1 MKHASNL
8 FENKYNYLSNYG
20 HGDKCTKMIQ
30 KSPLSEKF
38 LRKTSISATRN
49 AAHIQQILKKVL
61 PKYGSVLEIGSGT
74 GQHSIV
80 FAEALP
86 SLKWIPSDADNLNFD
101 SINGWRQLAINNTP
115 DTPRLIDASSG
126 NWFFNVNDNITSIV
140 VINVIHI
147 SPWSVTKGI
156 LKGAQKILPRGGV
169 LYFYGPFI
177 QDNIATAHSNLAFD
191 NYLKTENSS
200 WGLRNLKEIES
211 LAQEHSLVLEP
222 VIKMPAN
229 NLSVI
234 FKKK

>member
-1 MKHASNL
+1 M
-8 FENKYNYLSNYG
+8 SNYG

-101 SINGWRQLAINNTP
+101 SINGWRQLAVNNTP

>member
-1 MKHASNL
+1 M
-8 FENKYNYLSNYG
+8 SNYG

-211 LAQEHSLVLEP
+211 LAKEHSLVLEP

>member
-1 MKHASNL
+1 MSNC
-8 FENKYNYLSNYG
+8 G
-20 HGDKCTKMIQ
+20 HRDKCTKMIQ

-156 LKGAQKILPRGGV
+156 LKGAQQILPRGGV

-177 QDNIATAHSNLAFD
+177 QDNITTAHSNLAFD

>member
-1 MKHASNL
+1 
-8 FENKYNYLSNYG
+8 LSNYG

-101 SINGWRQLAINNTP
+101 SINGWRQLAVNNTP

-211 LAQEHSLVLEP
+211 LAKEHSLVLEP

>member
-1 MKHASNL
+1 MSNC
-8 FENKYNYLSNYG
+8 G
-20 HGDKCTKMIQ
+20 HRDKCTKMIQ

-200 WGLRNLKEIES
+200 WGLRNLREIES

>member
-1 MKHASNL
+1 
-8 FENKYNYLSNYG
+8 
-20 HGDKCTKMIQ
+20 MIQ
-30 KSPLSEKF
+30 KSPLSKKF
-38 LRKTSISATRN
+38 SRKTSISATRN

-74 GQHSIV
+74 GQHSVV

-156 LKGAQKILPRGGV
+156 LKGAQQILPRGGV

-177 QDNIATAHSNLAFD
+177 QDNITTAHSNLAFD

>member
-1 MKHASNL
+1 M
-8 FENKYNYLSNYG
+8 SNYG

-49 AAHIQQILKKVL
+49 ATHIQQILKKTL
-61 PKYGSVLEIGSGT
+61 PNYGSVLEIGSGT
-74 GQHSIV
+74 GQHSVV
-80 FAEALP
+80 FADALP
-86 SLKWIPSDADNLNFD
+86 TLKWIPSDANSSNFD
-101 SINGWRQLAINNTP
+101 SINGWRQLAINNIP
-115 DTPRLIDASSG
+115 DAPRLIDASNS
-126 NWFFNVNDNITSIV
+126 NWFLDVNDSITAIV

-147 SPWSVTKGI
+147 SPWSVTRGI
-156 LKGAQKILPRGGV
+156 LKGAQKILPRGGI

-177 QDNIATAHSNLAFD
+177 QDNIITAHSNLAFD

-200 WGLRNLKEIES
+200 WGLRNLGEIEP
-211 LAQEHSLVLEP
+211 LAIEHGLGLEQ
-222 VIKMPAN
+222 VIQMPAN

>member
-1 MKHASNL
+1 MSNC
-8 FENKYNYLSNYG
+8 G
-20 HGDKCTKMIQ
+20 HRDKCTKMIQ

-38 LRKTSISATRN
+38 SRKTSISATRN

-74 GQHSIV
+74 GQHSVV

-156 LKGAQKILPRGGV
+156 LKGAQQILPRGGV

-177 QDNIATAHSNLAFD
+177 QDNITTAHSNLAFD

>member
-1 MKHASNL
+1 
-8 FENKYNYLSNYG
+8 
-20 HGDKCTKMIQ
+20 MIQ

-38 LRKTSISATRN
+38 SRKTSISATRN

-74 GQHSIV
+74 GQHSVV

-177 QDNIATAHSNLAFD
+177 QDNITTAHSNLAFD

-200 WGLRNLKEIES
+200 WGLRNLREIES

>member
-1 MKHASNL
+1 M
-8 FENKYNYLSNYG
+8 SNYG

-86 SLKWIPSDADNLNFD
+86 ALKWIPSDADNLNFD
-101 SINGWRQLAINNTP
+101 SINGWRQLAFNNTP

>member
-1 MKHASNL
+1 
-8 FENKYNYLSNYG
+8 
-20 HGDKCTKMIQ
+20 MIQ

-49 AAHIQQILKKVL
+49 ATHIQQILKKVL

-74 GQHSIV
+74 GQHSVV
-80 FAEALP
+80 FADALP
-86 SLKWIPSDADNLNFD
+86 TLKWIPSDVNSLNFD

-156 LKGAQKILPRGGV
+156 LKGAQQILPRGGV

-177 QDNIATAHSNLAFD
+177 QDNITTAHSNLAFD

-200 WGLRNLKEIES
+200 WGLRNLREIES

>member
-1 MKHASNL
+1 MSNC
-8 FENKYNYLSNYG
+8 G
-20 HGDKCTKMIQ
+20 HRDKCTKMIQ

-38 LRKTSISATRN
+38 SRKTSISATRN

-74 GQHSIV
+74 GQHSVV

-101 SINGWRQLAINNTP
+101 SINGWRQLAVNNTP

-126 NWFFNVNDNITSIV
+126 NWFFNVNDNITSMV

-156 LKGAQKILPRGGV
+156 LKGAQQILPRGGV

-177 QDNIATAHSNLAFD
+177 QDNITTAHSNLAFD

>member
-1 MKHASNL
+1 M
-8 FENKYNYLSNYG
+8 SNYG

-200 WGLRNLKEIES
+200 WGLRNLREIES

>member
-1 MKHASNL
+1 M
-8 FENKYNYLSNYG
+8 SNYG

>member
-1 MKHASNL
+1 
-8 FENKYNYLSNYG
+8 
-20 HGDKCTKMIQ
+20 MIK
-30 KSPLSEKF
+30 KSPLSENF

-49 AAHIQQILKKVL
+49 APHIQQILKKAL
-61 PKYGSVLEIGSGT
+61 PKHGSVLEIGSGT
-74 GQHSIV
+74 GQHSAV

-86 SLKWIPSDADNLNFD
+86 SLKWIPSDANSLNFD

-115 DTPRLIDASSG
+115 DTPRLIDASSA
-126 NWFFNVNDNITSIV
+126 NWFLNVNDNITAIV

-147 SPWSVTKGI
+147 SPWGVATGI
-156 LKGAQKILPRGGV
+156 LKGAQKILPRGGI

-177 QDNIATAHSNLAFD
+177 QENISTAHSNLAFD

-200 WGLRNLKEIES
+200 WGLRNLGEIET
-211 LAQEHSLVLEP
+211 LAQDYGLALEP

-234 FKKK
+234 FKKE

>member
-1 MKHASNL
+1 
-8 FENKYNYLSNYG
+8 
-20 HGDKCTKMIQ
+20 MIQ

-74 GQHSIV
+74 GQHSVV

-156 LKGAQKILPRGGV
+156 LKGAQQILPRGGV

-200 WGLRNLKEIES
+200 WGLRNLREIES

>member
-1 MKHASNL
+1 M
-8 FENKYNYLSNYG
+8 SNYG

-49 AAHIQQILKKVL
+49 ATHIQQILKKVL

-74 GQHSIV
+74 GQHSVV
-80 FAEALP
+80 FADALP
-86 SLKWIPSDADNLNFD
+86 TLKWIPSDVNSLNFD

-115 DTPRLIDASSG
+115 DPPRLIDASSS
-126 NWFFNVNDNITSIV
+126 NWLLDVNDNITAIV

-147 SPWSVTKGI
+147 SPWSVTRGI
-156 LKGAQKILPRGGV
+156 LKGAQKILPKGGI

-200 WGLRNLKEIES
+200 WGLRNLGEIEP
-211 LAQEHSLVLEP
+211 LAQEHGLGLEP
-222 VIKMPAN
+222 VIKMPTN

>member
-1 MKHASNL
+1 MSNC
-8 FENKYNYLSNYG
+8 G
-20 HGDKCTKMIQ
+20 HRDKCTKMIQ

-156 LKGAQKILPRGGV
+156 LKGAQQILPRGGV

-177 QDNIATAHSNLAFD
+177 QDNITTAHSNLAFD

-200 WGLRNLKEIES
+200 WGLRNLREIES

>member
-1 MKHASNL
+1 MSNC
-8 FENKYNYLSNYG
+8 G
-20 HGDKCTKMIQ
+20 HRDKCTKMIQ

-38 LRKTSISATRN
+38 SRKTSISATRN

-74 GQHSIV
+74 GQHSVV

-156 LKGAQKILPRGGV
+156 LKGAQQILPRGGV

-177 QDNIATAHSNLAFD
+177 QDNITTAHSNLAFD

-222 VIKMPAN
+222 VIRMPAN

>member
-1 MKHASNL
+1 M
-8 FENKYNYLSNYG
+8 
-20 HGDKCTKMIQ
+20 
-30 KSPLSEKF
+30 
-38 LRKTSISATRN
+38 
-49 AAHIQQILKKVL
+49 
-61 PKYGSVLEIGSGT
+61 LEIGSGT

-101 SINGWRQLAINNTP
+101 SINGWRQLAVNNTP

-156 LKGAQKILPRGGV
+156 LKGAQQILPRGGV

-200 WGLRNLKEIES
+200 WGLRNLREIES